1 MDLLLFDQQQY
12 ELLYN
17 CSFYSIEA
25 IPLERRQHRV
35 FGALLIVA
43 YAICTGTYVAC
54 LYAVPDETA
63 HSSACGLVTGILAI
77 KGAVFCSH
85 PTLIYVVG
93 GVALGTWGASTM
105 TSMLLG
111 VNRCFELASGWWA
124 AAAFGGWR
132 IAFWLALP
140 IGYFFLLFVF
150 TPPPLFSG
158 VWLAWF
164 FNPHAA
170 YFDDFEARRYSS
182 AAHSANNLV
191 VCSCESVI
199 YGFLLAGY
207 VRATRR
213 SSGDGQ
219 RAAFRRE
226 KRIYIQV
233 IAIGVIHF
241 VASASYLVMQFV
253 PMTFGGSLTASF
265 FYFLSRAPRRSS
277 TWPSTG
283 RFARSCSRIA
293 APRRP
298 LR

>member
-93 GVALGTWGASTM
+93 GVALVGERLVG
-105 TSMLLG
+105 
-111 VNRCFELASGWWA
+111 